1 MPQES
6 ILLKLTTH
14 TAIPP
19 SGNDS
24 SRSLTIKVY
33 LAQLTQTKAVLPKL
47 TNITV
52 TMIDIILIF
61 TLLGSTCTRQAGT
74 PILLS

>member
-1 MPQES
+1 MSQES

-14 TAIPP
+14 IAILP

-24 SRSLTIKVY
+24 SGSLTIKVY
-33 LAQLTQTKAVLPKL
+33 LAQLTQTKAGLSKL
-47 TNITV
+47 TNIKV
-52 TMIDIILIF
+52 TMIDFILIF
-61 TLLGSTCTRQAGT
+61 TLRGSTCIRQAGT